1 MHIDYLLGIMS
12 SVLGTGDMKVNGIDT
27 VSLHTKKEVTD
38 LDKRGMI
45 GKYRILRDFS
55 LEKGFRFN
63 TSPEFSDWLDEE
75 EKEESLAAEE
85 TQMKHPWDGNE
96 LGTSAQL
103 KKDPAGWSNRVDMVP
118 PPAWL
123 HQLC

>member
-1 MHIDYLLGIMS
+1 MHIDCLLGIMS

-55 LEKGFRFN
+55 LQKGFRFN

-85 TQMKHPWDGNE
+85 TQMKHP
-96 LGTSAQL
+96 
-103 KKDPAGWSNRVDMVP
+103 
-118 PPAWL
+118 
-123 HQLC
+123 

>member
-1 MHIDYLLGIMS
+1 
-12 SVLGTGDMKVNGIDT
+12 
-27 VSLHTKKEVTD
+27 
-38 LDKRGMI
+38 MI

-85 TQMKHPWDGNE
+85 TQMKHP
-96 LGTSAQL
+96 
-103 KKDPAGWSNRVDMVP
+103 
-118 PPAWL
+118 
-123 HQLC
+123 